1 MNFQTQHFKGKTLL
15 CIFFPWCMME
25 PQVDVGMQNA
35 QISVWMQTRRK
46 KWQPQPAQAREKP
59 LENAKWLKKAV
70 FGKKK
75 KKNNQ
80 KPRSHKSERLLITHK
95 ASRNVCQHVH
105 LCTHPCTHQLHK
117 YKHTE
122 LLPTAMLFLFFNA
135 TVFFNSGFFL
145 SKIAIKNS
153 NTIRILFFCADK
165 KQMLEIYSSTLQFL
179 IRLGFQQ
186 V

>member
-1 MNFQTQHFKGKTLL
+1 MPRFLYGCRQGEKNDSLSQHKLERNL
-15 CIFFPWCMME
+15 WR
-25 PQVDVGMQNA
+25 MQNG
-35 QISVWMQTRRK
+35 
-46 KWQPQPAQAREKP
+46 
-59 LENAKWLKKAV
+59 LKKQCLE
-70 FGKKK
+70 KK

-135 TVFFNSGFFL
+135 TVFFNSEVFL